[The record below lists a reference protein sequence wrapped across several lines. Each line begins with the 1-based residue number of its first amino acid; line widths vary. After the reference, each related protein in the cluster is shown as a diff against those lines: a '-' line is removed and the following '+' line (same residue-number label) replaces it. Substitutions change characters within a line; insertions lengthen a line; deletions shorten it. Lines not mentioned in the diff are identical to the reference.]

1 MLDFVEI
8 ATRSPRRGLI
18 EIYPNFIVGKSKD
31 LMIKGGDFY
40 AVWVEDVGLWST
52 DEDDLIK
59 LVDREINHFF
69 DENRGN
75 FEGNAV
81 KRLYL
86 KNGSSGMI
94 DIWHKY
100 CQKQCRDNYK
110 MLNEKLVFSNSPV
123 NKKDYASIKLDY
135 ALAEGPYPAWEEI
148 ISTLYNPS
156 ERHKIEWCIG
166 SIVTGASKKNQK
178 FLVFYGPKGTGKS
191 TVINIIEKLFKGY
204 YTVFDAKALGSANAA
219 FALEPFKN
227 GPLVAIQHDGN
238 LSKIEDNT
246 RLNSLISHEI
256 MTVNEKFK
264 SLYSNAFKTFLIMG
278 TNDPVRITN
287 AKSGI
292 LRRLID
298 VNPSER
304 LIPRSRYDILVEQ
317 VSFELG
323 AIAYHCKEV
332 YASDPNYYDAYVPI
346 NMMGAT
352 NDFYNFVEDSYMIFK
367 KEDSVTLKV
376 AWEMYKN
383 YCDDAKVPYPLS
395 LRAFKEELKNY
406 FWEFSERSY
415 TDDGRLRNVYNKF
428 RTDKFDICDVS
439 DLILESARNKEDKWL
454 NFNCT
459 TSLLD
464 EFEAECPAQYATSK
478 ETPTMAWD
486 KVTTKLKDLDTTR
499 LHYVKTDPT
508 HIVIDFDIP
517 DENGNKC
524 FDRNYEAALKWPKTY
539 AELSKSGQGI
549 HLHYIYLGDP
559 TLLFLKYTEHV
570 EVKVFTGKSA
580 LRRKLTLCNDIPVAT
595 ISSGLPLKEDK
606 VINKD
611 AVQSEKGLR
620 NLIARNLRKEIH
632 SGTKPSIDFIKT
644 ILDDAYNQG
653 LKYDVTDMRTAI
665 LNFAA
670 CSTNHPLYCIGEVG
684 KMKFKSDEPPE
695 MKAPEDDSL
704 WFFDIEVFPNLLL
717 INYKKQDDDLMYRL
731 INPKPSEIEELI
743 KKKLVGFNCRRYDN
757 HIIYAAMLGYSN
769 EELYNLSQKIISGEK
784 GCFFS
789 QAYDISYTDVYD
801 FASAGNKMSLK
812 KLEIQMGIHH
822 QELGFDWNE
831 PVPEEKWQLVSE
843 YCDNDVKATEAAFGY
858 LNSDFLARLV
868 LADLAGGKPNDTT
881 NSLTTKLIF
890 GNEKKPQGQF
900 CYRNL
905 ANPVDKLPLEEEKF
919 LEMACPTMMS
929 KTHLN
934 DGITMSILPYFPG
947 YTYSYGVSEYK
958 NDITGEGGYVYAEP
972 GTYTNVA
979 LLDVASM
986 HPHSMIAECIFGPK
1000 YTKILYEL
1008 VESRVAIK
1016 HKDWDKLNGYLG
1028 GKLVPFIENVK
1039 NGKVSAKA
1047 LANALKTAINSVYG
1061 LTAAKFDNAF
1071 KDPRNIDNIVA
1082 KRGALFMVDLKE
1094 AVQKKGFTVAHIK
1107 TDSIKIPNATPDI
1120 IKFVMDFG
1128 KEYGYTFEHEATY
1141 DRMCLVN
1148 NAVYVAKYASKDK
1161 CSELYGYIPGDN
1173 AEAAETGHIWTA
1185 TGAQFQ
1191 VPYVFKK
1198 LFSNEPIIFDDMC
1211 ETMSVVK
1218 GALYLDYGTEETHD
1232 YRFIGRVGQF
1242 SPMKKEVGH
1251 TLYCMRDD
1259 KYTSPSGTK
1268 GYYFLESEVVR
1279 NLKLEG
1285 EIDISYYETLTNDAV
1300 TELSANDCHF
1310 EDFISD
1316 APYPFEFT
1324 TEYRKS
1330 KEVLFDKTVMNP
1342 PIET

>member
-8 ATRSPRRGLI
+8 ATKSPRRGLI

-40 AVWVEDVGLWST
+40 AVWVEDAGLWST

-59 LVDREINHFF
+59 LVDREINRFY
-69 DENRGN
+69 DENKKN
-75 FEGNAV
+75 FEGNIV
-81 KRLYL
+81 VRRYL
-86 KNGSSGMI
+86 KNSSSGMI

-148 ISTLYNPS
+148 ISTLYDPP

-332 YASDPNYYDAYVPI
+332 YASDPNYYDTYVPI

-454 NFNCT
+454 SFDCT

-464 EFEAECPAQYATSK
+464 AFEAECPAQYATSK

-580 LRRKLTLCNDIPVAT
+580 LRRKLTLCNNIPVAT
-595 ISSGLPLKEDK
+595 ISSGLPLKEGDK

-644 ILDDAYNQG
+644 ILDDAYAQG

-670 CSTNHPLYCIGEVG
+670 DSTNHPLYCIGEVG

-695 MKAPEDDSL
+695 LSSSDDVIT
-704 WFFDIEVFPNLLL
+704 FYDIEVFPNLLL
-717 INYKKQDDDLMYRL
+717 INYKEQGNDVIYRL
-731 INPKPSEIEELI
+731 INPKPSDIEQLI
-743 KKKLVGFNCRRYDN
+743 KRKLVGFNCRRYDN

-769 EELYNLSQKIISGEK
+769 EEIYNLSQKIIAGEK

-801 FASAGNKMSLK
+801 FASSGNKMSLK
-812 KLEIQMGIHH
+812 KLEIKMGFHH
-822 QELGFDWNE
+822 QELGLDWTQ
-831 PVPEEKWQLVSE
+831 PVPEELWQKVSE
-843 YCDNDVKATEAAFGY
+843 YCDNDVIATEKAFEY
-858 LNSDFLARLV
+858 LKSDFLARQI
-868 LADLAGGKPNDTT
+868 LAELAGGKPNDTT

-890 GNEKKPQGQF
+890 GKNKNPHSEFFYRDLSKP
-900 CYRNL
+900 
-905 ANPVDKLPLEEEKF
+905 VVSLPKDVEDF
-919 LEMACPTMMS
+919 LTMACPDMMS

-934 DGITMSILPYFPG
+934 DGITMSVLPYFPG
-947 YTYSYGVSEYK
+947 YSYSYGVSTYK
-958 NDITGEGGYVYAEP
+958 NETVGEGGFVYAEP

-979 LLDVASM
+979 LLDVSSM
-986 HPHSMIAECIFGPK
+986 HPHSVISECLFGPK
-1000 YTKILYEL
+1000 FTKIFREI
-1008 VESRVAIK
+1008 VEGRVSIK
-1016 HKDWDKLNGYLG
+1016 HEEWDELNSYLD
-1028 GKLVPFIENVK
+1028 GKITPFIERVK
-1039 NGKVSAKA
+1039 SGELSSKA

-1061 LTAAKFDNAF
+1061 LTAARFDNEF
-1071 KDPRNIDNIVA
+1071 RDPRNKDNIVA
-1082 KRGALFMVDLKE
+1082 KRGALFMIDLKE
-1094 AVQKKGFTVAHIK
+1094 AVQRKGFTVAHIK
-1107 TDSIKIPNATPDI
+1107 TDSIKIPNATPEI
-1120 IKFVMDFG
+1120 IDFVMNFG
-1128 KEYGYTFEHEATY
+1128 KSYGYSFEHEATY

-1148 NAVYVAKYASKDK
+1148 DAVYIAKYASPDRCK
-1161 CSELYGYIPGDN
+1161 ELYGYIPGDN
-1173 AEAAETGHIWTA
+1173 KDAENKESMWTA
-1185 TGAQFQ
+1185 TGKQFA
-1191 VPYVFKK
+1191 VPHTFKT
-1198 LFSNEPIIFDDMC
+1198 LFSNEPIIFDDLC
-1211 ETMSVVK
+1211 ETISVSK
-1218 GALYLDYGTEETHD
+1218 GALYLDTGKNEEHD
-1232 YRFIGRVGQF
+1232 YHFVGRVGQF
-1242 SPMKKEVGH
+1242 TPMQDDAGYG
-1251 TLYCMRDD
+1251 LYCLRDE

-1268 GYYFLESEVVR
+1268 GFKWMESEAVR
-1279 NLKLEG
+1279 SLGLQDKV
-1285 EIDISYYETLTNDAV
+1285 DISYYKTLADEAV
-1300 TELSANDCHF
+1300 MELQQNDCDF
-1310 EDFISD
+1310 EKFISEE
-1316 APYPFEFT
+1316 PYPFELT
-1324 TEYRKS
+1324 TEYRKN
-1330 KEVLFDKTVMNP
+1330 KEVLFAKTVMNP
-1342 PIET
+1342 PVN